1 MFNSGKFLHVAGGAT
16 TSQQKSA
23 IMKRMLGFSLLEML
37 IVVMIIVSLATIG
50 IPQFVRYKIQA
61 QSAKAVTDLQTL
73 NTSIQLY
80 VIQHGGLPSTLT
92 QVVNGNIADP
102 WGNPYQYLKIEGNPN
117 ANSEARKDLFLIVV
131 NSDFDLYSMGP
142 DGQTI
147 IPLAASVS
155 QDDAIRANDGGYFGI
170 ASNY

>member
-1 MFNSGKFLHVAGGAT
+1 MFNWASFFSLTAT
-16 TSQQKSA
+16 VMA
-23 IMKRMLGFSLLEML
+23 ARPKRSMVKRSCGFSLLEIL
-37 IVVMIIVSLATIG
+37 VVIMIIVSLATIG
-50 IPQFVRYKIQA
+50 IPQFVKYKIQA

-73 NTSIQLY
+73 NTSVQLY
-80 VIQHGGLPSTLT
+80 VIQHGSLPDSLS
-92 QVVNGNIADP
+92 QVLNGNIADP
-102 WGNPYQYLKIEGNPN
+102 WGNPYQYLKIEGN
-117 ANSEARKDLFLIVV
+117 ASAGSQARKDLFMIVV

-147 IPLAASVS
+147 LPLAASVS

>member
-1 MFNSGKFLHVAGGAT
+1 
-16 TSQQKSA
+16 
-23 IMKRMLGFSLLEML
+23 MLV
-37 IVVMIIVSLATIG
+37 VVMIIVSLATIG

-61 QSAKAVTDLQTL
+61 QSAKTVTDLQTL
-73 NTSIQLY
+73 NTSVQLY
-80 VIQHGGLPSTLT
+80 VIQHGALPDSLG
-92 QVVNGNIADP
+92 QVLNGNIADP

-117 ANSEARKDLFLIVV
+117 ANQQARKDLFLIVV